1 MNYKVKIVLMC
12 LYYMQK
18 IGIGLHF
25 IKHSVGF
32 HNKNCR
38 RRVFTTKNKYLCMVT
53 GKIGK
58 KHIIKS
64 WNFCVKIVNK

>member
-1 MNYKVKIVLMC
+1 MRKLTEKLNY
-12 LYYMQK
+12 
-18 IGIGLHF
+18 
-25 IKHSVGF
+25 IKHILGF

-64 WNFCVKIVNK
+64 